1 MTLQLGGIS
10 GEQLRQDFEVC
21 PHPQWAFGDAGDDDD
36 GDYDGDGDGDGD
48 YDGDGGGGDDDD
60 DDDRQ
65 HLAPSGPL
73 VIKRLLNGGA

>member
-1 MTLQLGGIS
+1 MALQLGGIS

-36 GDYDGDGDGDGD
+36 GDYDGDGDGD
-48 YDGDGGGGDDDD
+48 YDGDGGGDDD

-65 HLAPSGPL
+65 HLSPSGPL
-73 VIKRLLNGGA
+73 VIKRLLTGGA